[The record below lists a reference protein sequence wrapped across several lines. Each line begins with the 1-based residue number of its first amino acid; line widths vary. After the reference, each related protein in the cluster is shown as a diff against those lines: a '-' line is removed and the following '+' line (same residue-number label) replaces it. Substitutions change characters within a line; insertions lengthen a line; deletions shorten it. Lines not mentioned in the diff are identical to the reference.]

1 MAARAGSPK
10 GIPPESL
17 AFRFQT
23 PFISSSRSNQ
33 TQENKLLLESLHTSS
48 GSRIT
53 GQGRRWI
60 VRLADHTGQSLGQ
73 VTKV

>member
-1 MAARAGSPK
+1 MAARVGSPR

-23 PFISSSRSNQ
+23 PCMSSSRSNQ
-33 TQENKLLLESLHTSS
+33 TQENKLLLESSHTSS

-53 GQGRRWI
+53 GQGWRWM
-60 VRLADHTGQSLGQ
+60 VWLADHTGHPLGQ